1 LSSEQ
6 KEMGFRLALFI
17 GALVAM
23 ILLAA
28 FAFPTDEKSPDG
40 SSNIKISLTETK

>member
-17 GALVAM
+17 GALVTM

-28 FAFPTDEKSPDG
+28 FAFPTDEKPSDI
-40 SSNIKISLTETK
+40 SSNNKVSMSETK

>member
-1 LSSEQ
+1 LSSDQ
-6 KEMGFRLALFI
+6 KEMSFRLALFI

-28 FAFPTDEKSPDG
+28 FAFPTDDKLAEA
-40 SSNIKISLTETK
+40 SSNSKVSMTETK